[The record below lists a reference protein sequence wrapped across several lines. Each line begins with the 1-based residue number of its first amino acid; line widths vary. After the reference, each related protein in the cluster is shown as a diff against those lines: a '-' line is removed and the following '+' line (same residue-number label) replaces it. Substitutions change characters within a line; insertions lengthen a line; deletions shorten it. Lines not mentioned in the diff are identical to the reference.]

1 MKTTNEILKAL
12 QLNKNTENVKIAK
25 NYLNVLTLINE
36 IKNDIINVE
45 VLDFE
50 EIKPTRVDRYS
61 GRKETSMEYYNRFD
75 KAFLKTVKFET
86 SFGSYNLCVPSNT
99 EFYSYF
105 CVLLKIQSNYIKPI
119 ENLKVENTIYIDS
132 KVSDSIVKALKFTDV
147 KEFSDLA
154 KNIYL
159 NFKNDFC
166 EVYSTNNRL
175 LYKSAKFNFISDH
188 KIENITLAFSI
199 DSINDFKTIKNEFLQ
214 IDLIDSDSILVNGS
228 KVELSKVDFEKIF
241 TFDFE
246 VEQKM
251 EFSKVDFLKSVK
263 SLKGFLDY
271 KKSIQLHLN
280 GSIQMQPCNDSN
292 KSNTVLKMDY
302 LRKDFGDMDFVFGFD
317 NLTKVATS
325 FKSKELVF
333 SPKKINNVQMALIT
347 DSVDSLLIVN
357 QLKK

>member
-1 MKTTNEILKAL
+1 MKNTNEILKSL
-12 QLNKNTENVKIAK
+12 QLNKNSENVKIAK
-25 NYLNVLTLINE
+25 NYLNVLILVNE

-45 VLDFE
+45 VLDFD
-50 EIKPTRVDRYS
+50 EIKPKINNSRYDRD
-61 GRKETSMEYYNRFD
+61 EQSMEYYNRFD

-86 SFGSYNLCVPSNT
+86 SFGSYNVCVPSNT
-99 EFYSYF
+99 DFYSYF

-132 KVSDSIVKALKFTDV
+132 KVSDSIAKALKFTDV
-147 KEFSDLA
+147 KAFSDLA

-159 NFKNDFC
+159 NLKNDFV

-175 LYKSAKFNFISDH
+175 LYKSQKFNFISDH
-188 KIENITLAFSI
+188 KIENLTLAFSI
-199 DSINDFKTIKNEFLQ
+199 DSVNDFKATKNEFLQ

-228 KVELSKVDFEKIF
+228 KVELSKVDFSKIF
-241 TFDFE
+241 NFDFE
-246 VEQKM
+246 VDQKM

-302 LRKDFGDMDFVFGFD
+302 LSKDFGDMDFVFGFD
-317 NLTKVATS
+317 NLTKIATS

-333 SPKKINNVQMALIT
+333 SPKMINNVQMALIT
-347 DSVDSLLIVN
+347 DSIDNIIIVN
-357 QLKK
+357 QFKK